1 MNYYKN
7 MVYDLIIVG
16 GGPAGITAGIY
27 ASRKKLKTLLITKD
41 FTGQVELSWN
51 IENYPGF
58 PQITGHNLMEN
69 FKKHLQEYEIEIK
82 KFEEV
87 KKIIKE
93 GNQFKVIT
101 NENEYTSLS
110 LIITTGAFP
119 KKLDI
124 KNEEKFIGH
133 GISYCLTCDERAF
146 EGKTVAVIGG
156 GNAGAEAA
164 LELKTFCPKIYILEY
179 LDQLTCDEILKEEVL
194 NSSSIEVVT
203 GAEIL
208 SFEGNEELEKI
219 IFKNRKTNEEK
230 EILVNGCFVEI
241 GTKPNTEFLEGL
253 VDLNERKEI
262 IVDPKTMA
270 TSVKGIFAAGDVCNF
285 NHKQIIM
292 ACGQGALAAL
302 SVYEYLKTNF

>member
-58 PQITGHNLMEN
+58 SQITGHNLMEN
-69 FKKHLQEYEIEIK
+69 LKKHLQEYEIEIK

-87 KKIIKE
+87 KQIIKE
-93 GNQFKVIT
+93 GNQFKIIT

-119 KKLDI
+119 KKLNI
-124 KNEEKFIGH
+124 GNEEKFIGH
-133 GISYCLTCDERAF
+133 GISYCLTCDEKAF
-146 EGKTVAVIGG
+146 EGQKVAVIGG
-156 GNAGAEAA
+156 GNAGAEAT
-164 LELKTFCPKIYILEY
+164 LELTRFCSQVYLFEY
-179 LDQLTCDEILKEEVL
+179 LENLTCDEILKEKITKTSQIKVFTGVEVL
-194 NSSSIEVVT
+194 K
-203 GAEIL
+203 
-208 SFEGNEELEKI
+208 FEGSDELEKVI
-219 IFKNRKTNEEK
+219 IKNRKTNENQ
-230 EILVNGCFVEI
+230 EILISGCFIEI
-241 GTKPNTEFLEGL
+241 GTKPQTEFLEGL
-253 VDLNERKEI
+253 IDLNERKEI
-262 IVDPKTMA
+262 IVDSKTMT

-285 NHKQIIM
+285 NHKQIII

>member
-1 MNYYKN
+1 MDL
-7 MVYDLIIVG
+7 YDLIIIG
-16 GGPAGITAGIY
+16 GGPAGITASIY

-41 FTGQVELSWN
+41 FAGQVELSWN

-69 FKKHLQEYEIEIK
+69 LKKHLQEYEIEIK

-93 GNQFKVIT
+93 ENKLKVIT

-110 LIITTGAFP
+110 LIIATGAFL
-119 KKLDI
+119 KKLNI

-133 GISYCLTCDERAF
+133 GISYCLTCDERSF

-179 LDQLTCDEILKEEVL
+179 LDQLNCDEILKEKVL
-194 NSSSIEVVT
+194 SSSSIEVVT

-219 IFKNRKTNEEK
+219 MFKNRKTKEEK
-230 EILVNGCFVEI
+230 EILINGCFVEI

-262 IVDPKTMA
+262 IVDPKTMV
-270 TSVKGIFAAGDVCNF
+270 TSVKGIFAAGDICNF

-302 SVYEYLKTNF
+302 SAYKYLKTNFK